1 MNEELNGEMP
11 VLKKLVTAV
20 AFTAVVFSSAPI
32 TASADPVQ
40 VHGFLQA
47 RTIVANT
54 NYSER
59 IHRFGFQ
66 FSQKLDDEFD
76 WLVET
81 YFHPSETDAPSRLY
95 MESAFLNWH
104 MSSKMPWDFTL
115 RIGKGRNYTYG
126 ITPSYSSRRTS
137 DYALYSEA
145 FTKLRVL
152 GFQTFSN
159 FVDNK
164 VQLAVALINPYRTSD
179 GTAANPLSRPVPDFP
194 LGLSIPIPICD
205 RDNDIGAI
213 VQRVALS
220 GRLGY
225 KDKVPVLGMLNVGA
239 SLYASQNGHD
249 KTPAGVKMKNAVNR
263 YGLDA
268 EFKTDAGF
276 MGQAQFTLA
285 QTPVDL
291 DSLGVEGKTDKIN
304 ETALNH
310 NGGEVLVGYE
320 QPKYG
325 LYARYSML
333 TYDNK
338 FLDLNQIM
346 LSAVYKIRPTIHL
359 RLEGLINGEKE
370 DAAKKWNKVKN
381 DVFFFE
387 TLFAL

>member
-1 MNEELNGEMP
+1 M
-11 VLKKLVTAV
+11 LKKLLTAA

-40 VHGFLQA
+40 IHGFLLA
-47 RTIVANT
+47 RTIVTNT

-59 IHRFGFQ
+59 IDRFGFQ
-66 FSQKLDDEFD
+66 FAQKIDDEFD

-81 YFHPSETDAPSRLY
+81 YIHPSEADARSRLY
-95 MESAFLNWH
+95 METANLNWH
-104 MSSKMPWDFTL
+104 LKSRMPWDFNV

-126 ITPSYSSRRTS
+126 ITPSYANRRTS
-137 DYALYSEA
+137 DYTLYSEA
-145 FTKLRVL
+145 FTQLRVL

-164 VQLAVALINPYRTSD
+164 VQLAVALINPYRTSNGD
-179 GTAANPLSRPVPDFP
+179 PTNALSRPVPDFP

-225 KDKVPVLGMLNVGA
+225 KDKVPVLGMLNVGG
-239 SLYASQNGHD
+239 SLYASQNGPD
-249 KTPAGVKMKNAVNR
+249 KTSAGVKQENAVNR

-268 EFKTDAGF
+268 EFKMDNGVMAQG
-276 MGQAQFTLA
+276 QFTSA

-291 DSLGVEGKTDKIN
+291 NSDKVA
-304 ETALNH
+304 ETELAH
-310 NGGEVLVGYE
+310 IGGEVLVGYE
-320 QPKYG
+320 QAKYG
-325 LYARYSML
+325 FYARYGML

-338 FLDLNQIM
+338 FQDLNQLM
-346 LSAVYKIRPTIHL
+346 LSAVYKIRPTIQF
-359 RLEGLINGEKE
+359 RLEGLINGEKK
-370 DAAKKWNKVKN
+370 DAAKKWNEVKN
-381 DVFFFE
+381 DVLFFE
-387 TLFAL
+387 TLFAW